1 MPRDDELPDELGLIF
16 ILFRSMHGW
25 TQGEL
30 AEAIGTAP
38 SVISEYENGT
48 RRPSRRAIVRAAK
61 AAGVAVERIDQILPA
76 LRSLREIMGAHRH
89 KHPVDPYEAAA
100 EKLSRGLE
108 PLAHAAVKS
117 IRPAEL
123 AGRYAPPRVEDRE
136 QARGLWE
143 RLERYEPE
151 TRRLLVEEGE
161 EYRNWA
167 LCELLCDKSLEEST
181 DRALE
186 LAELAVFI
194 AERIPGENAWRSRVQ
209 GYAWAHVGDARRRRG
224 DPLGA
229 REAFSRF
236 RQLWRPAGEVHR
248 ALLDEMRV
256 LAWESPQA

>member
-1 MPRDDELPDELGLIF
+1 MRRDELPDELGLIF
-16 ILFRSMHGW
+16 ILFRSVHGW

-76 LRSLREIMGAHRH
+76 LRSLRDIMGAHRH
-89 KHPVDPYEAAA
+89 SHSVDPYEKAA

-117 IRPAEL
+117 IRPEPAV
-123 AGRYAPPRVEDRE
+123 RSAPPRVEDRE

-167 LCELLCDKSLEEST
+167 LCELLCDKSLKEIA
-181 DRALE
+181 DRALA
-186 LAELAVFI
+186 LAEMAVFI
-194 AERIPGENAWRSRVQ
+194 AERIPGEDAWRSRVQ
-209 GYAWAHVGDARRRRG
+209 GYAWAHVGNARRRRS
-224 DPLGA
+224 DLRGA
-229 REAFSRF
+229 QEAFSRF
-236 RQLWRPAGEVHR
+236 RQLWRTAGEVNR

-256 LAWESPQA
+256 IKWES

>member
-1 MPRDDELPDELGLIF
+1 MRREELPDELGLIF
-16 ILFRSMHGW
+16 ILFRSMHNW

-30 AEAIGTAP
+30 AEAMGTAP

-61 AAGVAVERIDQILPA
+61 AASVPVERIDQILPA
-76 LRSLREIMGAHRH
+76 LRSLREIMRAHRH
-89 KHPVDPYEAAA
+89 SHSVDLYEEAA

-117 IRPAEL
+117 IRPEPAV
-123 AGRYAPPRVEDRE
+123 RSAPPRVEDRE

-143 RLERYEPE
+143 RLERHEAE
-151 TRRLLVEEGE
+151 TRRLLVEEGK

-167 LCELLCDKSLEEST
+167 LCELLCDKSLEEIA

-194 AERIPGENAWRSRVQ
+194 AERIPGEDAWRSRVQ
-209 GYAWAHVGDARRRRG
+209 GYAWAHVGDARRRRS
-224 DPLGA
+224 DLRGA
-229 REAFSRF
+229 QEAFSRF
-236 RQLWRPAGEVHR
+236 RQLWRTAGEVNR

-256 LAWESPQA
+256 FKWESQKV

>member
-1 MPRDDELPDELGLIF
+1 MRREELPDELGLIF
-16 ILFRSMHGW
+16 ILFRSIHNW

-30 AEAIGTAP
+30 AEAMGTAP

-61 AAGVAVERIDQILPA
+61 AASVPVERIDQILPA
-76 LRSLREIMGAHRH
+76 LHSLREIMRAHRH
-89 KHPVDPYEAAA
+89 SHSVDPYEEAA

-117 IRPAEL
+117 IRPEPAVRSVL
-123 AGRYAPPRVEDRE
+123 PRLEDRE

-143 RLERYEPE
+143 RLERHEAE
-151 TRRLLVEEGE
+151 TRRLLVEEGQ

-167 LCELLCDKSLEEST
+167 LCELLCDKSLEEIAN
-181 DRALE
+181 RALE

-194 AERIPGENAWRSRVQ
+194 AERIPGEDAWRSRVQ
-209 GYAWAHVGDARRRRG
+209 GYAWAHVGNARRRRSDLRG
-224 DPLGA
+224 SE
-229 REAFSRF
+229 EAFSRF
-236 RQLWRPAGEVHR
+236 RQLWRTTGEVNR

-256 LAWESPQA
+256 FKWESKV

>member
-1 MPRDDELPDELGLIF
+1 MRRDELPDELGLIF
-16 ILFRSMHGW
+16 ILFRSMHRW

-61 AAGVAVERIDQILPA
+61 AAGVAVEKIDQILPA

-89 KHPVDPYEAAA
+89 SHSADPYEEAA

-117 IRPAEL
+117 IRPEP
-123 AGRYAPPRVEDRE
+123 AGRAAPPRLEDRE
-136 QARGLWE
+136 KARGLWE
-143 RLERYEPE
+143 RLERYEAE
-151 TRRLLVEEGE
+151 TRRLLVDEGQ

-167 LCELLCDKSLEEST
+167 LCELLCDKSLKELA

-186 LAELAVFI
+186 LTELAVFI

-224 DPLGA
+224 DSRGSE
-229 REAFSRF
+229 EAFSQF
-236 RQLWRPAGEVHR
+236 RQLWRTTGEVNR
-248 ALLDEMRV
+248 TLLDEMRV
-256 LAWESPQA
+256 IAWELQKV

>member
-1 MPRDDELPDELGLIF
+1 MRREELPDELGLIF
-16 ILFRSMHGW
+16 ILFRSIHNW

-30 AEAIGTAP
+30 AEAMGTAP

-61 AAGVAVERIDQILPA
+61 AASVPVERIDQILPA
-76 LRSLREIMGAHRH
+76 LRSLREIMRAHRH
-89 KHPVDPYEAAA
+89 SHSVDPYEEAA

-117 IRPAEL
+117 IRPEPAV
-123 AGRYAPPRVEDRE
+123 RRAPPRVEDRE

-143 RLERYEPE
+143 RLERHEAE
-151 TRRLLVEEGE
+151 TRRLLVEEGQ

-167 LCELLCDKSLEEST
+167 LCELLCDKSLEEMA

-194 AERIPGENAWRSRVQ
+194 AERIPGEDAWRSRVQ
-209 GYAWAHVGDARRRRG
+209 GYAWAHVGNARRRRS
-224 DPLGA
+224 DLRGA
-229 REAFSRF
+229 EEAFSRF
-236 RQLWRPAGEVHR
+236 RQLWRTTGEVNR

-256 LAWESPQA
+256 FKWESKV

>member
-1 MPRDDELPDELGLIF
+1 MRRDELSDGLGFIF
-16 ILFRSMHGW
+16 ILFRSLHGW

-38 SVISEYENGT
+38 SVISEYESGT

-61 AAGVAVERIDQILPA
+61 AAGVAVEKIDQILPA
-76 LRSLREIMGAHRH
+76 LRNLREVLGTAHRH
-89 KHPVDPYEAAA
+89 SSPTDPYEEAA

-117 IRPAEL
+117 IRPEPAS
-123 AGRYAPPRVEDRE
+123 RSAPPRLEDRE
-136 QARGLWE
+136 KARGSWE
-143 RLERYEPE
+143 RLERYEAE

-167 LCELLCDKSLEEST
+167 LCELLCDKSLQESA
-181 DRALE
+181 DRALD

-194 AERIPGENAWRSRVQ
+194 AERISGEDAWRSRVQ

-224 DPLGA
+224 DALGT

-236 RQLWRPAGEVHR
+236 RQLWRTAGEVNR

-256 LAWESPQA
+256 IKWESQKV

>member
-1 MPRDDELPDELGLIF
+1 MHREELPDELGLIF
-16 ILFRSMHGW
+16 ILFRSMHNW

-30 AEAIGTAP
+30 AEAMGTAP

-61 AAGVAVERIDQILPA
+61 AAGVPVERIDQILPA
-76 LRSLREIMGAHRH
+76 LRSLREIMRAHRH
-89 KHPVDPYEAAA
+89 SHAVDPYEEAA

-117 IRPAEL
+117 IRPEPAV
-123 AGRYAPPRVEDRE
+123 RRAPPRVEDRE

-143 RLERYEPE
+143 RLERHEAE

-161 EYRNWA
+161 EYRSWA
-167 LCELLCDKSLEEST
+167 LCELLCDKSLEEVAN
-181 DRALE
+181 RALE

-194 AERIPGENAWRSRVQ
+194 AERIPGEDAWRSRVQ
-209 GYAWAHVGDARRRRG
+209 GYAWAHVGNARRRRS
-224 DPLGA
+224 DLRGA
-229 REAFSRF
+229 EEAFSRF
-236 RQLWRPAGEVHR
+236 RQLWRTTGEVNR

-256 LAWESPQA
+256 IQWESRKA